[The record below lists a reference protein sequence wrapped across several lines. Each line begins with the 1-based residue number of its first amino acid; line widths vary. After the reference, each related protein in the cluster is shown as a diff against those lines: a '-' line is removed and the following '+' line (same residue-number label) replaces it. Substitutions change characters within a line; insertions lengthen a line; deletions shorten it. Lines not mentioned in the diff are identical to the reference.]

1 MPIRV
6 RSAPFLAPYARGCG
20 LAFLAMDTHTLLLF
34 AATVL
39 PLICVPG
46 PDMLFIAS
54 QAMGGDMRAGWRATA
69 GVCAGYVV
77 HSLLVACGL
86 AALIAASPVL
96 FNALRW
102 TGVLYLIVLAATL
115 LRSAMRS
122 GRIELSAA
130 PTASPLRRGFL
141 TAVLNPKGMMIY
153 FAILPQ
159 FMHAGHAVALQ
170 ALLLSAIFIA
180 LCALVYGV
188 LSVMLACAGRAGGL
202 SDRRRR
208 CVEGVSGGML
218 IVAAA
223 RLAGN

>member
-1 MPIRV
+1 
-6 RSAPFLAPYARGCG
+6 
-20 LAFLAMDTHTLLLF
+20 MDIHTLLLF
-34 AATVL
+34 ATTVL

-54 QAMGGDMRAGWRATA
+54 QALGGDADAGLRATA

-77 HSLLVACGL
+77 HSLLVALGL
-86 AALIAASPVL
+86 AAVIAASPLL

-102 TGVLYLIVLAATL
+102 VGVAYLVYLAARL
-115 LRSAMRS
+115 LRSAMRP
-122 GRIELSAA
+122 GQLDL
-130 PTASPLRRGFL
+130 PTTRSASPWRRGFL

-159 FMHAGHAVALQ
+159 FMHAEHAVALQ

-180 LCALVYGV
+180 LCALVYSL
-188 LSVMLACAGRAGGL
+188 LSIALATTGRAGGL

-208 CVEGVSGGML
+208 CVEGISGGML
-218 IVAAA
+218 IAAAA
-223 RLAGN
+223 RLASR